1 MAKKEKMIKTN
12 AMRIL
17 DKNKISYQVY
27 EYPHGDEA
35 VPGEEVA
42 RLLDFEPGRIFKTL
56 VTTAKEGYYVFV
68 IPVDRELDLKKAAK
82 AAGVKAIEML
92 KVALLFDLTGYV
104 RGGCTAVGMKK
115 QFPVYINDTALNYD
129 RICVSGGKIG
139 LQIEL
144 NPDDLAKTVK
154 ARFTDL
160 LM

>member
-1 MAKKEKMIKTN
+1 MGMKEEKTN
-12 AMRIL
+12 VMRAL
-17 DKNKISYQVY
+17 EQKKVPYKSYCYVDKELTNGVEIANYLGQDVSRV
-27 EYPHGDEA
+27 
-35 VPGEEVA
+35 
-42 RLLDFEPGRIFKTL
+42 FKTL
-56 VTTAKEGYYVFV
+56 VTVGKSKEHYVFS
-68 IPVDRELDLKKAAK
+68 IPVDMELDLKKAAK
-82 AAGVKAIEML
+82 VAGVKAIEML

-144 NPDDLAKTVK
+144 SPDDLAKTVK